1 MPRVLS
7 EWTAVYLL
15 QVLLT
20 PPSNY
25 DDDTSSLLLT
35 LVPAEIMAVILM
47 IVASRDCNAFLAFVL
62 SSKAAWSL
70 AAPVANDLFRRSSC
84 CGSWENARVACAELR
99 SVLAAERFLSSG
111 TVQDFDSSM
120 SRLYQKLCL
129 STGFC
134 GVVDD
139 RFLES
144 EALLWANDAR
154 PVVIKKRMARGSS
167 AVFHALDI
175 KSQAASSLFEPL
187 RVAQSCSQNIVTD
200 HLAEVIGFD
209 ADQIS
214 LAPVRRNVVD
224 GADMFVVAGHFALFS
239 VVRMDQGGVVE
250 EHEHKATFQTAI
262 KRHSLCALQTGSSSV
277 ADVLTACLVE
287 ENVEFRWQY
296 GQRGSRIHSLD
307 MDGYFVSHSIFV
319 VGSRF
324 CEWGVRHVSVGAHI
338 ATFMCRMLSVDMV
351 TGEVDVGACSTANL
365 MLPNTTY
372 FSAFQCMEGSHPALV
387 DAKPHYTN
395 DGKIKFVLPFLLEYL
410 ETANVTLA
418 ERSRFRLFT
427 SMKHILVSADV
438 TPAVDIQISTSTA
451 PLECLTG
458 DERGALYDVAFTASG
473 RFGAV
478 THTAGTTFFDFHGGL
493 VARRTHH
500 SRIQPVVSFGKDRF
514 CIQTDD
520 TVFVFEKIISKIEGV

>member
-1 MPRVLS
+1 M
-7 EWTAVYLL
+7 YLL
-15 QVLLT
+15 QVLLR

-25 DDDTSSLLLT
+25 DTSSLLLT
-35 LVPAEIMAVILM
+35 LVPAEIMAAILM

-70 AAPVANDLFRRSSC
+70 VAPVANDLLRSSC
-84 CGSWENARVACAELR
+84 CGSWENARVACKELR

-144 EALLWANDAR
+144 ETLFWANDAR
-154 PVVIKKRMARGSS
+154 PVVIKKRLATGSS

-175 KSQAASSLFEPL
+175 RSSALVDSLFEPL
-187 RVAQSCSQNIVTD
+187 RVARSCTQNIVKD

-209 ADQIS
+209 ADQVS
-214 LAPVRRNVVD
+214 LTPVRRSVVD
-224 GADMFVVAGHFALFS
+224 GADMFVVAGHFTLFS
-239 VVRMDQGGVVE
+239 VVRMDQWGVVE
-250 EHEHKATFQTAI
+250 EHNHMATFQMEI
-262 KRHSLCALQTGSSSV
+262 KRHSLCALQTVSSSV
-277 ADVLTACLVE
+277 SDVVTACIVG
-287 ENVEFRWQY
+287 ENVEFKWQC
-296 GQRGSRIHSLD
+296 GQRGHTIHSLGSSVG
-307 MDGYFVSHSIFV
+307 GYFVSHSIFV
-319 VGSRF
+319 VGYRF

-351 TGEVDVGACSTANL
+351 TGEVDVGACSTADI
-365 MLPNTTY
+365 MLPNTDY
-372 FSAFQCMEGSHPALV
+372 FSGFQCMERSHPALV
-387 DAKPHYTN
+387 EAKPHYTN
-395 DGKIKFVLPFLLEYL
+395 DGKIKFVLPFLLEHT
-410 ETANVTLA
+410 ETANVTPR
-418 ERSRFRLFT
+418 ERSRFKLFT
-427 SMKHILVSADV
+427 SRKHILVSAEV
-438 TPAVDIQISTSTA
+438 ASAVDIQVSTSTA

-458 DERGALYDVAFTASG
+458 EGALYDVAFTASG

-478 THTAGTTFFDFHGGL
+478 THTGGTTFFDFHGGL
-493 VARRTHH
+493 IARRTHH
-500 SRIQPVVSFGKDRF
+500 SRIQPVVSFGRDRF

-520 TVFVFEKIISKIEGV
+520 TVFVFEKIISKIKPV